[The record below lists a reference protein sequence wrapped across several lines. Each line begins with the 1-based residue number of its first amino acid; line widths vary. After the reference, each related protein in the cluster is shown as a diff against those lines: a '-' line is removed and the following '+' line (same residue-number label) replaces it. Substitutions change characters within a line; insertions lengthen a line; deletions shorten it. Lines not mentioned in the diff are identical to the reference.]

1 MITQEK
7 FFNAVEKIK
16 VDGLW
21 SLGLIIGQTKVT
33 ELDLID
39 HKKEKIII
47 DDSLTVQAFLDL
59 FMKAFVNGAWVIL
72 EIKKNLSAEIYNQ
85 LKLLSTQN
93 RLQLPTGEVVHQP
106 GSVRIVA
113 VVETKTLKLIEVFY
127 PDFRYLFGPVIN
139 L

>member
-93 RLQLPTGEVVHQP
+93 RLQLPTGKLYIN
-106 GSVRIVA
+106 RA
-113 VVETKTLKLIEVFY
+113 VCALWQWLKQK
-127 PDFRYLFGPVIN
+127 P
-139 L
+139 